1 MQSRS
6 SEREPQRA
14 VHPSAP
20 LTGTDGV
27 PDETPHE
34 GARKRAADRAFVV
47 QFEPIEGPRSRLRG
61 RAELVSSGEAIRFR
75 SLTQLVD
82 FLVAQL
88 RRHPHPDVSPAP
100 SGPTRNTKRR
110 Q

>member
-1 MQSRS
+1 MVPRMSRDI
-6 SEREPQRA
+6 P
-14 VHPSAP
+14 HAP
-20 LTGTDGV
+20 PKTYGKLQTES
-27 PDETPHE
+27 PLSPY
-34 GARKRAADRAFVV
+34 RAFVV

-82 FLVAQL
+82 FLVGHL
-88 RRHPHPDVSPAP
+88 RRGHPHPDASPAP